1 MSKASGSRDG
11 LSEAFQDF
19 LTNAA
24 RVLMGL
30 GALVT
35 LVATGLLIYACIRV
49 GGDAKVAT
57 EAMKNVE
64 VFKQVMTYGAI
75 GLAVGSAYMF
85 WGDERGAA
93 GMLFAAALLFFAP
106 VWVPMIAGT
115 NANDVT
121 AAALGAIQNG
131 GGIIGAVAAV
141 MLVIDLVGKTRTRI
155 KVGVK
160 ADQLKYGKGV
170 KEEKDRQN
178 VFMGK
183 CWQLPYCR
191 KFVRERCPIYH
202 AKRTCWRERVGCM
215 CEEEVIRV
223 AMENKPIPKNQLLD
237 GSQIPRNHRLNPKQK
252 AERCRNCVIYN
263 EHQRHKYKALVPA
276 VLLGYGLLYLLGHGA
291 LAGIVEGVVRS
302 IDKLVHSAV
311 MLNGKAE
318 IPEFLVEG
326 LLFFSMLLALT
337 YTMKLVEYAVFKLK
351 V

>member
-1 MSKASGSRDG
+1 MSKPSGSRDG

-19 LTNAA
+19 LTNVA
-24 RVLMGL
+24 RVLLGL
-30 GALVT
+30 GAVVT
-35 LVATGLLIYACIRV
+35 LVATGLLIYACVRV
-49 GGDAKVAT
+49 GTDAQVAT
-57 EAMKNVE
+57 EAMKNVAI
-64 VFKQVMTYGAI
+64 FKHVLTYGAI
-75 GLAVGSAYMF
+75 GVAVGAAYMF

-93 GMLFAAALLFFAP
+93 GMLLGAALLFFAP

-131 GGIIGAVAAV
+131 GATIGVVAAV
-141 MLVIDLVGKTRTRI
+141 VLVIDLAGKTRSRI

-202 AKRTCWRERVGCM
+202 AKRTCWKERVGCM

-223 AMENKPIPKNQLLD
+223 AMENKPIPKGQLLD
-237 GSQIPRNHRLNPKQK
+237 GSQIPRNHRLNEKQK

-276 VLLGYGLLYLLGHGA
+276 VLIGFGVLYFVGHPA
-291 LAGIVEGVVRS
+291 LAALTEAGIRWV
-302 IDKLVHSAV
+302 DKLVHTAV
-311 MLNGKAE
+311 MINGKAE

-326 LLFFSMLLALT
+326 LLFFGMLLALT
-337 YTMKLVEYAVFKLK
+337 YTMKAVEYAVFKLK
-351 V
+351 I